1 MDNEEPK
8 TGLLL
13 KWRDKIDT
21 DKMVSVQVSAQ
32 LTGSDHEGYRLL
44 AEGGEVRGQLGC

>member
-13 KWRDKIDT
+13 KGRDNTDT
-21 DKMVSVQVSAQ
+21 DKMVSMQVSAQ
-32 LTGSDHEGYRLL
+32 LTSPAMRVIDP
-44 AEGGEVRGQLGC
+44 